1 MISPTGEEAII
12 IIEEEVASIEE
23 EEEEEVEAVHSLA
36 MLATLCGNKQL
47 GVLVQMDP

>member
-1 MISPTGEEAII
+1 MISPTGEEAFI
-12 IIEEEVASIEE
+12 IIEEEVASIE

>member
-12 IIEEEVASIEE
+12 IIEEEVASI
-23 EEEEEVEAVHSLA
+23 EEEEVEAVHSLA

>member
-1 MISPTGEEAII
+1 MISPTGEEAFIS
-12 IIEEEVASIEE
+12 EEEVASI

-47 GVLVQMDP
+47 GVLV